1 MTSRISVVITNYN
14 YAQFLSQALDS
25 VFAQT
30 QRPHEVILVDDGST
44 DGSRADIER
53 YDVHAILQANAG
65 QSAALDAGVA
75 AATGDVVCL
84 LDADDAW
91 HSTKIERVAYAF
103 DQHPSIQWARH
114 KLAIADA
121 RLEPSSGVLPAF
133 SATREMPPNPS
144 VIAERVVTA
153 STSAIAFRR
162 ELIAAVFPLGNDLR
176 YDADALLVARLGSQY
191 RGWQIDEVLGYY
203 RRHEHQQYAKRE
215 GVRRMLERQIEL
227 GSMIAGMLDRAE
239 PVSNF
244 KHRAVLDVLNG
255 KSRVGSIAR
264 GVRAS
269 SALIGEPRLLL
280 RQIAS
285 LFYAGLATDAWLK
298 RFEQ

>member
-1 MTSRISVVITNYN
+1 MISVESIIASARSVTFSVHPTTSFGFARTVVWIWIWKTVGTAQQYPNKPVFHPWRRRTSDRRRPDMTSRISVVITNYN

-44 DGSRADIER
+44 DGSRAVIER
-53 YDVHAILQANAG
+53 YDVHAIWQANAG

-121 RLEPSSGVLPAF
+121 RLEP
-133 SATREMPPNPS
+133 
-144 VIAERVVTA
+144 
-153 STSAIAFRR
+153 
-162 ELIAAVFPLGNDLR
+162 
-176 YDADALLVARLGSQY
+176 
-191 RGWQIDEVLGYY
+191 
-203 RRHEHQQYAKRE
+203 
-215 GVRRMLERQIEL
+215 
-227 GSMIAGMLDRAE
+227 
-239 PVSNF
+239 
-244 KHRAVLDVLNG
+244 
-255 KSRVGSIAR
+255 
-264 GVRAS
+264 
-269 SALIGEPRLLL
+269 
-280 RQIAS
+280 
-285 LFYAGLATDAWLK
+285 
-298 RFEQ
+298 